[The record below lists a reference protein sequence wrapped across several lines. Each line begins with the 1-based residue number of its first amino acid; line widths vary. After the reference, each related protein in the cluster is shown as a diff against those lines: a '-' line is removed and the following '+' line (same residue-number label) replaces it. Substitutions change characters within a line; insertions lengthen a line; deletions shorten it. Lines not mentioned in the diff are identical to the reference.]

1 MKNRRAYLVLGL
13 TVLVAFVF
21 GAVQARADFYVK
33 KKVHT
38 PAITMMGQ
46 TQPEKD
52 DVSVSWMGQ
61 GKVRNDQADG
71 KSIILIGDKGVMY
84 VLDHAKKEY
93 AEMPMNFNKIFEEA
107 VAEKGEEAEDQE
119 EAEARKKMAGMMKGL
134 AKGMMG
140 EMSAKVTETGETKKI
155 GDWDC
160 DKYLIDMSMGMM
172 GSTKSEAW
180 ATQDIK
186 INYGLYFAAGNA
198 MMAGQP
204 GFEKIAQEMQ
214 KIKGFIVYQVDKVKA
229 MGQDMTMTTE
239 VLECTDKAAPAG
251 TYDIPAGYKKVKGMG
266 RG

>member
-1 MKNRRAYLVLGL
+1 MKNKRTCLVLGL
-13 TVLVAFVF
+13 AILVAFVF

-38 PAITMMGQ
+38 PAITMVGQ

-52 DVSVSWMGQ
+52 DISVSWMGQ
-61 GKVRNDQADG
+61 NKVRTDQQDG
-71 KSIILIGDKGVMY
+71 NSIILLGDKGVMY
-84 VLDHAKKEY
+84 MIDNAKKEY
-93 AEMPMNFNKIFEEA
+93 AEMPMNFDKILEEA
-107 VAEKGEEAEDQE
+107 VAEEGEEDAE
-119 EAEARKKMAGMMKGL
+119 EAAEKKKIAGMMKGMM
-134 AKGMMG
+134 KGMMG

-160 DKYLIDMSMGMM
+160 SKYLIDMSMGM

-186 INYGLYFAAGNA
+186 FNYGLYFAAGNA

-214 KIKGFIVYQVDKVKA
+214 KVKGFIVYQVDKVKA
-229 MGQDMTMTTE
+229 MGQEMTMTTE

-266 RG
+266 RGF

>member
-1 MKNRRAYLVLGL
+1 MRSKRICLVLG
-13 TVLVAFVF
+13 TFVLFAFVF
-21 GAVQARADFYVK
+21 GAVQARADFYIK

-52 DVSVSWMGQ
+52 DISVSWMGQ
-61 GKVRNDQADG
+61 NKVRTDQQDG
-71 KSIILIGDKGVMY
+71 TSIILLGDKGVM
-84 VLDHAKKEY
+84 VMINHAKKEY
-93 AEMPMNFNKIFEEA
+93 AEMPMDFQKILDQALAEEGEED
-107 VAEKGEEAEDQE
+107 AEK
-119 EAEARKKMAGMMKGL
+119 AEAKKKMAGMMKGMM
-134 AKGMMG
+134 KGMMG

-155 GDWDC
+155 GDWNC
-160 DKYLIDMSMGMM
+160 RKYLLEMSMGM

-180 ATQDIK
+180 ATEDIK
-186 INYGLYFAAGNA
+186 LNYGLYFAAGSS

-214 KIKGFIVYQVDKVKA
+214 KVKGFIVYQVDNVKA

-266 RG
+266 RGF

>member
-1 MKNRRAYLVLGL
+1 MKSKRVLFVLG
-13 TVLVAFVF
+13 TFVLVAFVF
-21 GAVQARADFYVK
+21 GAVQARADYYIK

-52 DVSVSWMGQ
+52 EISVSWMGQ

-71 KSIILIGDKGVMY
+71 KSIILIAGKGVILM
-84 VLDHAKKEY
+84 LDHAKKEY
-93 AEMPMNFNKIFEEA
+93 AEMPMNLDKILEQA
-107 VAEKGEEAEDQE
+107 VAEDKEEAEDEE
-119 EAEARKKMAGMMKGL
+119 EAAARKKMAGMLKGL

-140 EMSAKVTETGETKKI
+140 EMSAKVTETGETKTVGPWK
-155 GDWDC
+155 C
-160 DKYLIDMSMGMM
+160 RKYLIEMSMGM

-180 ATQDIK
+180 ATEDIK
-186 INYGLYFAAGNA
+186 FDYGLYFAASSS

-204 GFEKIAQEMQ
+204 GFEKIAKEMQ
-214 KIKGFIVYQVDKVKA
+214 KVKGFIVYQVDNVKA

-239 VLECTDKAAPAG
+239 VLECTDQTAPAG
-251 TYDIPAGYKKVKGMG
+251 TYDVPAGYKKVKGMG